1 MSAPREAHDRVPNE
15 PRGAPPTIRIVA
27 LPGDGIG
34 PEVCREALRV
44 VSLAFKRASARLE
57 VTERSIGGAAIEAH
71 GEPFPAST
79 REACLASDAVLLGAV
94 GGPQW
99 DALPPERR
107 PEKGLLELRRTLG
120 VYANLRPVK
129 ARAALLSASPLR
141 PEIARGTDLLIVR
154 ELLGDVYF
162 GEPRGFEQKPRR
174 AFNTMVYTEDE
185 VRRVATVA
193 FDIARTRRRLVTSVD
208 KANVLETSRL
218 WRDVV
223 TEVGRGYP
231 DVELRHA
238 LVDSCAMDLVRRPNT
253 FDVVLTSNMFGDILS
268 DEASVL
274 AGSIG
279 LLPSAS
285 IGDGPGFY
293 EPIHGSAPDIAGRGV
308 ANPLGAIASAA
319 EMLRRSLGLSE
330 LADKIDCAV
339 DRVLDDGHRTAD
351 LGGNVSTEQMGG
363 FVCQVLEQLL

>member
-1 MSAPREAHDRVPNE
+1 MSDPRSTAGSRPYRV
-15 PRGAPPTIRIVA
+15 VA

-44 VSLAFKRASARLE
+44 VTFAVKRTDARLE
-57 VTERSIGGAAIEAH
+57 VIERPIGGAAIDAH
-71 GEPFPAST
+71 GGPFPEGT
-79 REACLASDAVLLGAV
+79 RQACVAADAVLLGAV
-94 GGPQW
+94 GGPKW
-99 DALPPERR
+99 DALPPEKR
-107 PEKGLLELRRTLG
+107 PEKGLLDLRRTLG

-129 ARAALLSASPLR
+129 ARTALLGTSPLR
-141 PEIARGTDLLIVR
+141 PEIAQGTDLVIVR

-162 GEPRGFEQKPRR
+162 GEPRGIEEAPRR
-174 AFNTMVYTEDE
+174 AFNTMAYTEE
-185 VRRVATVA
+185 EIRRAAVVA
-193 FDIARTRRRLVTSVD
+193 FDVARTRRRLVTSVD

-223 TEVGRGYP
+223 TEVARDYP

-238 LVDSCAMDLVRRPNT
+238 LVDSCAMDLVRRPSS

-285 IGDGPGFY
+285 IGAGPGLY
-293 EPIHGSAPDIAGRGV
+293 EPIHGSAPDIAGLGV
-308 ANPLGAIASAA
+308 SNPLGAIASAA
-319 EMLRRSLGLSE
+319 EMLRRSLGFAE
-330 LADKIDCAV
+330 LADKIDGAI
-339 DRVLDDGHRTAD
+339 DRVLDEGRRTAD
-351 LGGNVSTEQMGG
+351 LGGDVSTEQMGG
-363 FVCQVLEQLL
+363 FVCQALEQLL

>member
-1 MSAPREAHDRVPNE
+1 MSAPRELDGRAPSE
-15 PRGAPPTIRIVA
+15 PRSTPRTIRIVA

-44 VSLAFKRASARLE
+44 VALASKRAKAQLSI
-57 VTERSIGGAAIEAH
+57 TERPIGGAAIDAH
-71 GEPFPAST
+71 GHPFPAST
-79 REACLASDAVLLGAV
+79 REACVGADAVLLGAV
-94 GGPQW
+94 GGPKW
-99 DALPPERR
+99 DALPPDER
-107 PEKGLLELRRTLG
+107 PEKGLLELRRALG
-120 VYANLRPVK
+120 VFANLRPVK
-129 ARAALLSASPLR
+129 ARDALLSASPLR
-141 PEIARGTDLLIVR
+141 PAIVGGTDLVIVR

-162 GEPRGFEQKPRR
+162 GEPRGIERAPRR
-174 AFNTMVYTEDE
+174 AFNTMVYTEEE
-185 VRRVATVA
+185 VRRVAIMA
-193 FDIARTRRRLVTSVD
+193 FDLARTRRRLVTSVD

-223 TEVGRGYP
+223 TEVACGYH

-238 LVDSCAMDLVRRPNT
+238 LVDSCAMDLVRRPHI

-279 LLPSAS
+279 VLPSAS
-285 IGDGPGFY
+285 LGHGPGLY

-319 EMLRRSLGLSE
+319 EMLRRSLGLPE
-330 LADKIDCAV
+330 LGDMIDCAI
-339 DRVLDDGHRTAD
+339 DRVLDEGRRTAD
-351 LGGNVSTEQMGG
+351 LGGDVSTEQMGG

>member
-1 MSAPREAHDRVPNE
+1 MSAPRSSR
-15 PRGAPPTIRIVA
+15 PPQIHRIVA

-34 PEVCREALRV
+34 PEVCHEALRV
-44 VSLAFKRASARLE
+44 VALALRQSGAQLR
-57 VTERSIGGAAIEAH
+57 VTERPIGGAAIDAA
-71 GEPFPAST
+71 GAPFPEGT
-79 REACLASDAVLLGAV
+79 REACLAADAVLLGAV
-94 GGPQW
+94 GGPKW
-99 DALPPERR
+99 DSLPPEKR
-107 PEKGLLELRRTLG
+107 PEKGLLDLRQTLG

-129 ARAALLSASPLR
+129 ARAALLATSPLR
-141 PEIARGTDLLIVR
+141 PEIVQGTDLVIVR

-162 GEPRGFEQKPRR
+162 GVPRGIEEGPPRR
-174 AFNTMVYTEDE
+174 AINTMAYTEE
-185 VRRVATVA
+185 EIRRTAVVA
-193 FDIARTRRRLVTSVD
+193 FDVARTRRRLVTSVD

-223 TEVGRGYP
+223 TEVSRDYP

-238 LVDSCAMDLVRRPNT
+238 LVDSCAMDLVRRPSS

-285 IGDGPGFY
+285 IGAGPGLY

-319 EMLRRSLGLSE
+319 EMLRRSLDQGE
-330 LADKIDCAV
+330 LADKIDGAI
-339 DRVLDDGHRTAD
+339 DRVLDEGRRTAD
-351 LGGNVSTEQMGG
+351 LGGVISTEQMGG
-363 FVCQVLEQLL
+363 FVCQALEQLL